1 MENKRASV
9 FPIFLAIGLFI
20 LGPAILYGATPQAE
34 LKKLHEAAKAEK
46 EVIWQFSGA
55 LKDVKPVIDGF
66 QKKYPDI
73 KLSTISIGAATIGG
87 RIIIEANAGRLTV
100 DVGTSFPV
108 YLQPVF
114 ERDLLVRYNWSQLMG
129 VDPKKVLFDGRFIP
143 FSDSARVWAYNTKM
157 VSKAEAP
164 KNMEDTLAPNWK
176 GGKIAVRAAPT
187 GFNWLYPVW
196 KQDKQKASDY
206 LKRLEKQD
214 VIPGKRDA
222 EVANQVASG
231 EYPIGVLSLTSVIP
245 ALEKRAPLALCPIGP
260 TASDLNGFWIP
271 KGAPHPNAAKLL
283 VAWLASPEGTNA
295 LLKSGRGLS
304 YPPDASP
311 AAKLLADNGIGFVA
325 IESAE
330 DLREYSGPFNDAVM
344 KIMRFVPE

>member
-1 MENKRASV
+1 MKSTKAS
-9 FPIFLAIGLFI
+9 GLSVLLIIELFF
-20 LGPAILYGATPQAE
+20 LGPALLYGATPEAE
-34 LKKLHEAAKAEK
+34 LQKLYGAAKAEK

-55 LKDVKPVIDGF
+55 LKDIKPVIEGF
-66 QKKYPDI
+66 QKKYPDV

-87 RIIIEANAGRLTV
+87 RVIIEANASRLTL
-100 DVGTSFPV
+100 DVGTSFPI

-114 ERDLLVRYNWSQLMG
+114 ERDLLVKYNWSQLG
-129 VDPKKVLFDGRFIP
+129 VDPKRILYEGRFIP

-157 VSKAEAP
+157 VSKGEAP
-164 KNMEDTLAPNWK
+164 KTMEDTLAPKWK

-187 GFNWLYPVW
+187 GFNWLFPVW
-196 KQDKQKASDY
+196 KQNKQKATDY
-206 LKRLEKQD
+206 LTRLEKQD

-222 EVANQVASG
+222 EVANQVAGG
-231 EYPIGVLSLTSVIP
+231 EYPVGVLSLTSVIP

-283 VAWLASPEGTNA
+283 VAWLASPEGTKA
-295 LLKSGRGLS
+295 LIKSGRGLS

-311 AAKLLADNGIGFVA
+311 AAKLLADNGIGFVP
-325 IESAE
+325 IQSAE
-330 DLREYSGPFNDAVM
+330 DIREYAGPFNDAVM